1 MLIIAVTLLYVIGFY
16 ANEVLF
22 YNLEHHRGAHWVF
35 LPAGLRMIAV
45 LLLGAKGAIGI
56 FLGSDL
62 VVWHLGESNLPGH
75 IVEPLISACA
85 PLITYYLALRCGLS
99 VNLKNLTA
107 KLLIVLSVG
116 FATTNALLQSL
127 WYATQGVTES
137 FSSSFIV
144 MFVGDLLGTIIVIY
158 VFRLFLV
165 SVPDRKSKSD
175 ARGD

>member
-1 MLIIAVTLLYVIGFY
+1 
-16 ANEVLF
+16 
-22 YNLEHHRGAHWVF
+22 
-35 LPAGLRMIAV
+35 
-45 LLLGAKGAIGI
+45 
-56 FLGSDL
+56 
-62 VVWHLGESNLPGH
+62 
-75 IVEPLISACA
+75 
-85 PLITYYLALRCGLS
+85 LS